1 MLRKLVC
8 VLVAVAIYAGF
19 VLADEAKGK
28 FKKWEKGVITVTVD
42 GKEVQYKGNKETKIL
57 HGDEEVKG
65 KDRRKLFA
73 DLKEGTEVT
82 ITYDKDGDKTTVKE
96 IKIKKDLRND

>member
-1 MLRKLVC
+1 MLRKLAC

-28 FKKWEKGVITVTVD
+28 FKKWEKGTITVTVD
-42 GKEVQYKGNKETKIL
+42 GKDHEYKANKETKIL

-65 KDRRKLFA
+65 KDNRRKLFQ

-82 ITYDKDGDKTTVKE
+82 VTYDKDGDKITVKE
-96 IKIKKDLRND
+96 IKVKK